1 VFTSK
6 AMAQANRSR
15 NACCRRWWDLGNA
28 MSSPTSA
35 TSSTSRRWVDQ
46 VPHPIELSKL
56 GSRWAFSAAAV
67 LVGFVAFVV
76 GRGRRRVIR
85 VALASTVLVAT
96 AAVALT
102 RLYLGV
108 RCLTD
113 IGGGLLLG
121 GAAVVT
127 RVA

>member
-1 VFTSK
+1 
-6 AMAQANRSR
+6 
-15 NACCRRWWDLGNA
+15 
-28 MSSPTSA
+28 
-35 TSSTSRRWVDQ
+35 VDQ
-46 VPHPIELSKL
+46 VPHPVELSKL